1 MALTLSNLHKIKS
14 SLQELLNSIDDTI
27 KVKERLSPFSTYED
41 VQNADVLQRA
51 LPEQFY
57 YFRFFQYS
65 IELNRDKKGY
75 YFYIENFVPN
85 SNDVERQRYSCQYRL
100 KINTFENALV
110 VFNDLVIECL
120 HLVSEKENQLFYI
133 Y

>member
-27 KVKERLSPFSTYED
+27 KVKERLSPFNTFED
-41 VQNADVLQRA
+41 VQNADVIQRT

-57 YFRFFQYS
+57 NFRYFNYS

-75 YFYIENFVPN
+75 YFYIEYFVPDNN
-85 SNDVERQRYSCQYRL
+85 SVERMRYSNQYRL
-100 KINTFENALV
+100 KINTFENALI
-110 VFNDLVIECL
+110 VFNELVIECL
-120 HLVSEKENQLFYI
+120 HKVTEKENQLFYI

>member
-14 SLQELLNSIDDTI
+14 SLTELLKAIDDTI
-27 KVKERLSPFSTYED
+27 KVKERLSPFKTFED
-41 VQNADVLQRA
+41 VQNAEILQRN

-57 YFRFFQYS
+57 YFRYFKYS

-75 YFYIENFVPN
+75 YFYIEHFAPN
-85 SNDVERQRYSCQYRL
+85 NYKLIHSRMTNQYRL
-100 KINTFENALV
+100 IEDNFDNAVAL
-110 VFNDLVIECL
+110 FGELVIECL
-120 HLVSEKENQLFYI
+120 HLVSKKDTELFYI

>member
-85 SNDVERQRYSCQYRL
+85 SIDVERQRYSCQYRL
-100 KINTFENALV
+100 KINTFENALL

>member
-27 KVKERLSPFSTYED
+27 KVKERLSPFNTFED
-41 VQNADVLQRA
+41 MQNAQVLQRA

-57 YFRFFQYS
+57 YFRYFNYS

-75 YFYIENFVPN
+75 YFYIEYFVPN
-85 SNDVERQRYSCQYRL
+85 SHKVERMRYSNQYRL
-100 KINTFENALV
+100 KENNFDNALI
-110 VFNDLVIECL
+110 VFNELVIECL
-120 HLVSEKENQLFYI
+120 HFVSEKENQLFYI

>member
-57 YFRFFQYS
+57 YFRFFQFS

>member
-1 MALTLSNLHKIKS
+1 MSLTLSNLHKIKS

-27 KVKERLSPFSTYED
+27 KVKERLSPFNTFED
-41 VQNADVLQRA
+41 VQNADVIQRA

-57 YFRFFQYS
+57 NFRYFNYS

-75 YFYIENFVPN
+75 YFYIEYFVPDN
-85 SNDVERQRYSCQYRL
+85 KSVERMRYSNQYRL
-100 KINTFENALV
+100 KINTFENSLI
-110 VFNDLVIECL
+110 VFNELVIECL
-120 HLVSEKENQLFYI
+120 HKVTEKENQLFYI